1 MPMVVSLM
9 LSQFLNATVSLPFV
23 VGAAKPGAVVSDVQ
37 VDGLHVTLE
46 IVGASESC
54 HAEGAWSAVG
64 DAKGC
69 LGGGECSW

>member
-1 MPMVVSLM
+1 MVVPLM
-9 LSQFLNATVSLPFV
+9 LSQFLNAAVALPFV
-23 VGAAKPGAVVSDVQ
+23 VDAAKPGAVVPDVQ

-46 IVGASESC
+46 IVGASKGC

-69 LGGGECSW
+69 LGGGYCSW